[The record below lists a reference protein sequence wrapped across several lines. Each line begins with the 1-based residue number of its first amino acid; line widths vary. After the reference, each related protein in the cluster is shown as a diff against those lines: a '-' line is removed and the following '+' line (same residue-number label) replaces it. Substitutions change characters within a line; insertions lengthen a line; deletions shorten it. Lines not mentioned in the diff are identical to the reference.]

1 MISNMQYIISTMD
14 EINTL
19 TTELYEALM
28 DKEFE
33 ESNKKIND
41 LIKTLRDVKK
51 SINQDEL

>member
-1 MISNMQYIISTMD
+1 MISNVQYIISTMD

>member
-1 MISNMQYIISTMD
+1 MD
-14 EINTL
+14 EINNL
-19 TTELYEALM
+19 TTEIYEALM
-28 DKEFE
+28 DKDFE

>member
-1 MISNMQYIISTMD
+1 MISNVQYIISTMD

-19 TTELYEALM
+19 TTDLYEALM

>member
-1 MISNMQYIISTMD
+1 MISNVQYIISTMD
-14 EINTL
+14 EINNL
-19 TTELYEALM
+19 TTEIYEALM
-28 DKEFE
+28 DKDFE